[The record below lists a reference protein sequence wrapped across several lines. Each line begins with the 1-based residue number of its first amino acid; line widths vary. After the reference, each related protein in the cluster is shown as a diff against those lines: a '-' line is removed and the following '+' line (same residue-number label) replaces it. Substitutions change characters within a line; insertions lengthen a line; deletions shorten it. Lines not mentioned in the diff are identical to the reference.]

1 MLTISFIALLK
12 QLSLAIVLGF
22 SLGVEREIARKSA
35 GIRTHILVSLGA
47 ALFSIISTSVI
58 GPNVDPTRIAAQ
70 IVVGIGFLGGG
81 MIIFQDSKLQGLTT
95 AAGVW
100 VAAAIGMAVGFEL
113 YQLAIVGTLL
123 ALGVFLVIGPIE
135 RAISNV

>member
-1 MLTISFIALLK
+1 MFTISFIALLK

-22 SLGVEREIARKSA
+22 ALGVEREIARKSA

-47 ALFSIISTSVI
+47 ALFSIISTSII

-81 MIIFQDSKLQGLTT
+81 MIIFHGRDKKRDGPL
-95 AAGVW
+95 
-100 VAAAIGMAVGFEL
+100 AVP
-113 YQLAIVGTLL
+113 
-123 ALGVFLVIGPIE
+123 FLPVDL
-135 RAISNV
+135 S